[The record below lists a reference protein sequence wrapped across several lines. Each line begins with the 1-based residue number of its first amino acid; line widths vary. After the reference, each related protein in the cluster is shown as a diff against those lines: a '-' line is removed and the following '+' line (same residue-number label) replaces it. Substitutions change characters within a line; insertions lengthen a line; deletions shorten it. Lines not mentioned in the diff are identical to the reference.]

1 MSDVKTLFQCL
12 IKELKE
18 LDSYDVSIGNDSGPD
33 GNCSYLYSERNIDGS
48 WINSYDLESIIQRYE
63 ELLPVFE
70 NDVSDEEMKSLF
82 GEDWKQINV

>member
-1 MSDVKTLFQCL
+1 MIKSTNLFFLDENQSELAKVEIDSYHSEDVKMLA
-12 IKELKE
+12 
-18 LDSYDVSIGNDSGPD
+18 SH
-33 GNCSYLYSERNIDGS
+33 LYSERNIDGS